1 MLEQVY
7 APLPPVAEESAAWQ
21 PPKLPWWRRA
31 IALVSGLLALVIF
44 WHAAK
49 NTDLTALV
57 GGGAVSA
64 AGWSA
69 LWEYALFIA
78 ALFVTAAAI
87 GRRSPPPVQVQTPVE
102 RRKLSKRTKAAAALI
117 LVGVP
122 AILFVGSY
130 YFDVKNYYLM
140 ALLVMLAC
148 MLPFFMVFEGR
159 KPQARELTVIAV
171 LCALGVAGR
180 AAFFMLPQFKPVV
193 ALTIISGVALGGET
207 GFLVG
212 AMTMLASNV
221 LFSQGPWTPFQMF
234 AMGIIG
240 WLAGV
245 LYRKGVLRRGRLG
258 LCIFGVIAS
267 TVLYGGIMNPASA
280 LMWAHTINW
289 KIILSYYITGI
300 PVDLVRAV
308 ATFIFLWLGAEPMLE
323 KLDRIKTK
331 YGLAE

>member
-1 MLEQVY
+1 M
-7 APLPPVAEESAAWQ
+7 
-21 PPKLPWWRRA
+21 
-31 IALVSGLLALVIF
+31 
-44 WHAAK
+44 
-49 NTDLTALV
+49 

-171 LCALGVAGR
+171 LCALGWR
-180 AAFFMLPQFKPVV
+180 AAPP
-193 ALTIISGVALGGET
+193 S
-207 GFLVG
+207 
-212 AMTMLASNV
+212 SCCR
-221 LFSQGPWTPFQMF
+221 SSSRW
-234 AMGIIG
+234 
-240 WLAGV
+240 W
-245 LYRKGVLRRGRLG
+245 R
-258 LCIFGVIAS
+258 
-267 TVLYGGIMNPASA
+267 
-280 LMWAHTINW
+280 
-289 KIILSYYITGI
+289 
-300 PVDLVRAV
+300 
-308 ATFIFLWLGAEPMLE
+308 
-323 KLDRIKTK
+323 
-331 YGLAE
+331 